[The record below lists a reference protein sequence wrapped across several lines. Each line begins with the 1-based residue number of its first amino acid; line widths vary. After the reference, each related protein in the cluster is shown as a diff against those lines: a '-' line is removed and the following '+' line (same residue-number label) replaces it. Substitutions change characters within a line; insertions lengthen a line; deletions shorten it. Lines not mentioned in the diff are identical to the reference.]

1 MNAPGDANLR
11 RALAATR
18 ERLAALAER
27 VARVRSR
34 LGGAGA
40 GATTK
45 AGGAARPFGGADER
59 PIDDLELNFR
69 AVDAEGAADAGSDQN
84 KVR

>member
-1 MNAPGDANLR
+1 MSAPGDANLR
-11 RALAATR
+11 RALAAAR

-34 LGGAGA
+34 LGGGA
-40 GATTK
+40 GATT
-45 AGGAARPFGGADER
+45 AGAAARPFGGADER

-69 AVDAEGAADAGSDQN
+69 AVDAEGAADAGSDRN

>member
-1 MNAPGDANLR
+1 MSAPGDANLR
-11 RALAATR
+11 RSLAAAR

-40 GATTK
+40 GATET
-45 AGGAARPFGGADER
+45 AGAAARPFAGADER